1 MIWRILGVLLLLIV
15 ALAAWVVWAHR
26 PLSSDTL
33 ADRYMTAEDRFVT
46 AADMDWRVRESGPAT
61 APAIVLIHGFSHTLE
76 GFDAWSDDL
85 SGDYRVIRFDL
96 PGHGLTGPRADGAYS
111 NEATTEQVA
120 ALLDIVAPERFVIGG
135 NSLGGLLAWRYAAAH
150 PDRIDGLVLVSAGG
164 YPNLGVGDE
173 ALEAPSPLQ
182 FFLKWAPEAGVRQA
196 TEALYGDAERLTND
210 RVTRIR
216 HFMRA
221 EGVGDALIARISQF
235 TLPDPE
241 PALSEITA
249 PALILWGARD
259 AMIPADHAA
268 RFDAALT
275 ESEAVVLDGVG
286 HMAMEEAPE
295 QTLPLVRGFL
305 DQIYDGAQTD
315 AIAAE

>member
-46 AADMDWRVRESGPAT
+46 AAGMDWRVRESGPAT

-76 GFDAWSDDL
+76 GFDAWSDGLD
-85 SGDYRVIRFDL
+85 GEYRVIRFDL

-120 ALLDIVAPERFVIGG
+120 ALLDVVAPERFVIGG
-135 NSLGGLLAWRYAAAH
+135 NSLGGLIAWRYAAAH

-173 ALEAPSPLQ
+173 ALEAPSQLQ

-196 TEALYGDAERLTND
+196 TEALYRLPATKVD
-210 RVTRIR
+210 P
-216 HFMRA
+216 
-221 EGVGDALIARISQF
+221 F

-259 AMIPADHAA
+259 AMIPVDHAA

-295 QTLPLVRGFL
+295 RTLPLVRGFL
-305 DQIYDGAQTD
+305 DQIYGALAD